1 MPPALPVICGLT
13 RPIFEQGLDYVEC
26 DENILKTMGDGL
38 VFVNAGEMLTDEQK
52 EAVLDRRDKPCQKF
66 SVRHRT
72 KLVDDDL
79 QPDVVRGV

>member
-1 MPPALPVICGLT
+1 
-13 RPIFEQGLDYVEC
+13 
-26 DENILKTMGDGL
+26 MGDGL
-38 VFVNAGEMLTDEQK
+38 VFANAVEMLTDEQK